1 MDESRK
7 AFETWLM
14 EEFGYRKDYLE
25 YRRGEG
31 DYKSHPDL
39 RSRWQGWVAA
49 WSASR
54 AAVEI
59 ELPRRKAAYAS
70 GYGDG
75 YLVDSLMGDALEYEE
90 TVDAIRAAGIKVK
103 E

>member
-7 AFETWLM
+7 QFEEWRISDSPNSNL
-14 EEFGYRKDYLE
+14 YRDTYGQYAE
-25 YRRGEG
+25 IGT
-31 DYKSHPDL
+31 
-39 RSRWQGWVAA
+39 WVAWKA
-49 WSASR
+49 WQASR
-54 AAVEI
+54 EAIEI